1 MKDSRN
7 FAIGILS
14 TTATILFVGLMIVLS
29 RPDTAQAGATTTTNG
44 DYVLTVG
51 VLTQNDQEVV
61 YVVDAP
67 AEKMIGYTFDGSRQ
81 EINVLQAFDLSEM
94 RKSAEGAGQQQQP
107 QGRRG
112 RNRP

>member
-1 MKDSRN
+1 MNDSRN

-51 VLTQNDQEVV
+51 VLTQNDQEIV

-81 EINVLQAFDLSEM
+81 QINVLQAFDLSEM
-94 RKSAEGAGQQQQP
+94 RKSAEASSQPQQQN
-107 QGRRG
+107 RRG
-112 RNRP
+112 NRRP